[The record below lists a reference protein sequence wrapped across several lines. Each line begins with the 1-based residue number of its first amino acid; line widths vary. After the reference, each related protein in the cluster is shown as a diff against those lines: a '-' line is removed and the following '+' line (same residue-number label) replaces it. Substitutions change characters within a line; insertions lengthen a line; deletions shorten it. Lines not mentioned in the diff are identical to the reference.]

1 MISLPWIDRVG
12 VVRRMLLPAAGA
24 LALGCP
30 FPALA
35 QPAPCTSRE
44 AITAT
49 VRSVVDGRDFTLE
62 DGREVRLTAVEVPLA
77 QASAATAAL
86 ASHLGAR
93 EVTLSP
99 LQPAADRYGRLN
111 MHAFV
116 STGASAATSVEA
128 ALVTQG
134 LALASLRGE
143 ASCVAA
149 LKAAE
154 AAARRAKAGF
164 WHPDRAMTADRPAS
178 IEAGRGGF
186 GVVTGKVG
194 SVRESGGTIYLNF
207 GRRWSEDFTAT
218 VLKRNEPR
226 FGAAGVVLR
235 QLEGRVVRIRG
246 FIEERGGPWIEIV
259 GPERIEL
266 ATGSQ

>member
-1 MISLPWIDRVG
+1 MIFIPSIGGLG

-30 FPALA
+30 FAAAAPPAA
-35 QPAPCTSRE
+35 CAPRE

-49 VRSVVDGRDFTLE
+49 VRSAVDGRSVLLE
-62 DGREVRLTAVEVPLA
+62 DGREVRLSAIEVPLA

-86 ASHLGAR
+86 ISLVGAR

-99 LQPAADRYGRLN
+99 LEPAADRYGRLN
-111 MHAFV
+111 MHAFI
-116 STGASAATSVEA
+116 STGASAATLLET

-134 LALASLRGE
+134 LALASLRGD
-143 ASCVAA
+143 AACVAA
-149 LKAAE
+149 LKVAE

-164 WHPDRAMTADRPAS
+164 WNPDRAMTADRPAS
-178 IEAGRGGF
+178 LQAGRGGF
-186 GVVTGKVG
+186 AVVTGKVG

-218 VLKRNEPR
+218 VLRRNEPR
-226 FGAAGVVLR
+226 FRAAGVVLR
-235 QLEGRVVRIRG
+235 QLEGRIVRIRG
-246 FIEERGGPWIEIV
+246 VIEERGGPWIEIV
-259 GPERIEL
+259 RPEQIEV